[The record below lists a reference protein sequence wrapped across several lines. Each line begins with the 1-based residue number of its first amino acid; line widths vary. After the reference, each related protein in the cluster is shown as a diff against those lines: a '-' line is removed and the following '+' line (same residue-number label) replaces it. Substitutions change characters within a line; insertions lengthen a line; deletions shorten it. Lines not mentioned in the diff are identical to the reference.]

1 MIEECSSCCFSCC
14 QEIYIFYFLHTN
26 PDDNYK
32 EYTQKQEYTQEYTQE
47 YVQEYIQ
54 ENPMNR

>member
-14 QEIYIFYFLHTN
+14 QEIYIFYFLN
-26 PDDNYK
+26 MNLLDEDDNYK
-32 EYTQKQEYTQEYTQE
+32 EYNQKQE
-47 YVQEYIQ
+47 YVQEYVQ